1 MAHRLP
7 PWRAFCGGV
16 ALALISLA
24 GPPARAASLWTQPT
38 LLGSLGGARPFLAKN
53 GITLGAVEQ
62 AVPSVVLAGGAAQ
75 GPAYAGLLTLSARL
89 DLARA
94 AGLAGLSAYVSAY
107 LVQGHGPTA
116 FQVHS
121 LSGIAFVEAPGG
133 ARLGDAYLSWR
144 APGDR
149 VHLKLGKFGIDENF
163 DQNPAAATL
172 LDSNFT
178 YRDIMANNLPGGG
191 PAYSYS
197 GPGAM
202 AAIGVTPWLRLRGGV
217 FSGDPLGQPL
227 LGPPPPAR
235 DGDGLAFPLDTGA
248 LVIGE
253 AQMRYRL
260 PGLGPGTLRLGGIYD
275 TLSRPDR
282 AVSASGQSLALA
294 ATGAAV
300 GPARSDRGDWVLYGG
315 ATQVLWNG
323 LRHRRLT
330 GFLRLAGAP
339 ADRNLIS
346 FDAQAGAVLRAPF
359 RSRRHDSVAFAVS
372 YDRISPRLAGVIR
385 AENSLTGSAQPVP
398 TAEMV
403 FELAYAAVL
412 TPWLTLTPDLQYIA
426 GPGGGIADPAD
437 PARREPN
444 AVIAQVQATVT
455 FW

>member
-1 MAHRLP
+1 MAIRRLP
-7 PWRAFCGGV
+7 SRPFGGGV
-16 ALALISLA
+16 ALALLSLA
-24 GPPARAASLWTQPT
+24 GIPARAASLWTQPS
-38 LLGSLGGARPFLAKN
+38 LLGSLGGARPFLDKN

-94 AGLAGLSAYVSAY
+94 AGLAGLSAYVAAY
-107 LVQGHGPTA
+107 LVQGHGPSA
-116 FQVHS
+116 YQVHS
-121 LSGIAFVEAPGG
+121 LSGIAFVEAPDG

-144 APGDR
+144 ARGNR

-163 DQNPAAATL
+163 DQNPAGATL
-172 LDSNFT
+172 LNSNFT
-178 YRDIMANNLPGGG
+178 YRDIMANNLPGAG

-202 AAIGVTPWLRLRGGV
+202 AAVGVTPWLRLRAGV

-235 DGDGLAFPLDTGA
+235 DGGGLAFPLDTGA

-253 AQMRYRL
+253 AEMRYRL
-260 PGLGPGTLRLGGIYD
+260 PRLGRGTLRLGGLYD

-300 GPARSDRGDWVLYGG
+300 GPARSDRGDWVVYGG

-323 LRHRRLT
+323 ARHRRLSA
-330 GFLRLAGAP
+330 FLRLAGAP

-359 RSRRHDSVAFAVS
+359 PSRRQDHLAFAVS

-385 AENSLTGSAQPVP
+385 AENSLTGTAQPVP

-426 GPGGGIADPAD
+426 APGGGIADPAD
-437 PARREPN
+437 PARREPD
-444 AVIAQVQATVT
+444 ALIAEVQASVT
-455 FW
+455 LW